1 MTMNDNTNDAPLR
14 INVQRPSIST
24 SHSWPRLP
32 ALALTASSP
41 QDPPQG
47 FNEEEEDDYNNNN
60 NANGLLQPV
69 GFGRHPLSRPAYNDD
84 DDDDDDDDRFSM
96 ASSQDI
102 RTVDGD
108 SDSDDAKDADDDDD
122 EKQHYE
128 RPSAVSTNTQS
139 ADTLVEA
146 AMVQAQAKDRHVKFQ
161 DHVAASAALVQ
172 QMLGKSSGGGPSN
185 SPDSAAT
192 HEEIGYSTSTQHQQ
206 QPSVDRVNSNTSHGS
221 GGSHPRR
228 PSFFFQQHRN
238 DIADS
243 TDDLHLN
250 VGGGG
255 LSLTQGGDMT
265 AAASGSVLASLMKL
279 DAQRRQ
285 RHDEYLLSK
294 EKKKKKPSKK
304 VSRPSCS
311 SL

>member
-1 MTMNDNTNDAPLR
+1 MTDNTNRAPPR

-60 NANGLLQPV
+60 NINNNANALLQP
-69 GFGRHPLSRPAYNDD
+69 GFGRHPLARPAYNDEDEDED
-84 DDDDDDDDRFSM
+84 DEDDRFSM

-102 RTVDGD
+102 QTVDGG
-108 SDSDDAKDADDDDD
+108 SDSEDAKDVDDDDD
-122 EKQHYE
+122 EKEHYE

-172 QMLGKSSGGGPSN
+172 QMLGKTSGGPSN
-185 SPDSAAT
+185 SSDPAAT
-192 HEEIGYSTSTQHQQ
+192 HDEIGHPASPLHRQQ
-206 QPSVDRVNSNTSHGS
+206 SSVDRVNSNTSNGS

-228 PSFFFQQHRN
+228 PSFFYQQHRN

-243 TDDLHLN
+243 TDDLHIS
-250 VGGGG
+250 GG
-255 LSLTQGGDMT
+255 LSLTQDGDMT
-265 AAASGSVLASLMKL
+265 TAASGSVLASLMKL

-294 EKKKKKPSKK
+294 EKKTKKPSKK
-304 VSRPSCS
+304 VSRLACPS
-311 SL
+311 L